1 MSCFLFLSNTDDPKL
16 FAVRR
21 RVIFVWEYMRDCY
34 EDGIMKDRG
43 RSGSELRK
51 HIIQVDKRIVDG
63 IDVVDD
69 GTHTGKDVGNVAER
83 FADVQDGRP

>member
-1 MSCFLFLSNTDDPKL
+1 
-16 FAVRR
+16 
-21 RVIFVWEYMRDCY
+21 
-34 EDGIMKDRG
+34 MKDRG

-51 HIIQVDKRIVDG
+51 HIIQVDKRIVVG